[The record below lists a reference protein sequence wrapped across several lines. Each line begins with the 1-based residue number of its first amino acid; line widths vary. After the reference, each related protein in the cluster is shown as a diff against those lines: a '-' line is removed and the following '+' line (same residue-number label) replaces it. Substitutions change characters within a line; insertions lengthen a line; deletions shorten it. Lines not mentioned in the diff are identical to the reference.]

1 VSKARLLVA
10 LSTFTLVNIV
20 WAVSSTGTA
29 HRRISGDASTSQLG
43 KTSTIAPI
51 KLREDRRGLIVDAWI
66 NNAGPFTLALD
77 TGAGTS
83 IITNALVQRAGLRV
97 QRSKVPLRGGLS
109 STPIQSNQEATF
121 NGLALGFENNRM
133 SATVTAA
140 VVQTLPASIDGILDP
155 TQIFGTRAYSVD
167 FQRRELLVLE
177 SKYLSSSTTLN
188 GEGTVVKWISE
199 NGGHRPFVRL
209 ADGRLALIDTGS
221 SFGLAFSD
229 NRAVKGLNPKAV
241 RDLGGGAV
249 QVREVQAQTVA
260 IGSLVLRNIPTEV
273 LINSAPGTPVI
284 LGRRALNPFKV
295 TFDRSSNLI
304 AIESLPESN

>member
-1 VSKARLLVA
+1 MSKTKLLVA

-29 HRRISGDASTSQLG
+29 HRRVSGSAVDSQLG
-43 KTSTIAPI
+43 RAVGIAPI
-51 KLREDRRGLIVDAWI
+51 KFREDSRGLIVDAWI
-66 NNAGPFTLALD
+66 NKSGPFTVALD

-83 IITNALVQRAGLRV
+83 IITNSLVQRAGL
-97 QRSKVPLRGGLS
+97 QLQPSKVPLRGGLS
-109 STPIQSNQEATF
+109 STPIQSNQEASF
-121 NGLALGFENNRM
+121 RELSIGFQSNRLP
-133 SATVTAA
+133 ATVTAA
-140 VVQTLPASIDGILDP
+140 VVQTLPGSIDGILDP
-155 TQIFGTRAYSVD
+155 TQVFGSLSYSVD

-177 SKYLSSSTTLN
+177 SKYLSNSKTLN
-188 GEGTVVKWISE
+188 GEGTVVRWISE

-229 NRAVKGLNPKAV
+229 RRAVNGQNPKGV

-249 QVREVQAQTVA
+249 QVREVAAQTVA
-260 IGSLVLRNIPTEV
+260 IGSLVLRNIPTEL

-284 LGRRALNPFKV
+284 LGRRALNPFRV
-295 TFDRSSNLI
+295 TFDRASNLI
-304 AIESLPESN
+304 AIEATPDTN